1 VTKRVRALRRLLAK
15 MEEEIMV
22 LRIAF
27 TDLDAQMMAIGDELA
42 DLAARKSAIR
52 KCAFRLETMGSVAL
66 TSSAAKTRAAKAKE
80 AT

>member
-1 VTKRVRALRRLLAK
+1 
-15 MEEEIMV
+15 
-22 LRIAF
+22 
-27 TDLDAQMMAIGDELA
+27 MMAIGDELA